1 MRISLPVL
9 RRRVVALLALAALG
23 TVSCDTPPTPPPDPS
38 TARLVVCPTTQTLQ
52 TQSLVG
58 TGGGLV
64 SLAGTVVAIPNAALS
79 LPTLI
84 TLTIP
89 ASQYMVVDIKANDLA
104 SFLFN
109 REIAVQIDYS
119 RCTDPAL
126 ATRPVSVW
134 FLDPQ
139 TGKPDQFMGGV
150 DDKAKRTV
158 TFTTNHL
165 SAYAIAF

>member
-1 MRISLPVL
+1 MRISLTAL
-9 RRRVVALLALAALG
+9 RRSIAAVLALGAVGLA
-23 TVSCDTPPTPPPDPS
+23 SCDTPPTPPPDPS
-38 TARLVVCPTTQTLQ
+38 TARLVVCPTTQTLT
-52 TQSLVG
+52 TQSLIG

-64 SLAGTVVAIPNAALS
+64 SLAGTVVGIPNGALS

-84 TLTIP
+84 TLKIP
-89 ASQYMVVDIKANDLA
+89 ASQYMEVDIKANSLT

-109 REIAVQIDYS
+109 TEIAVQIDYS

-134 FLDPQ
+134 YINSE
-139 TGKPDQFMGGV
+139 TKKPEQFMGGV

-158 TFTTNHL
+158 TFKTNHL